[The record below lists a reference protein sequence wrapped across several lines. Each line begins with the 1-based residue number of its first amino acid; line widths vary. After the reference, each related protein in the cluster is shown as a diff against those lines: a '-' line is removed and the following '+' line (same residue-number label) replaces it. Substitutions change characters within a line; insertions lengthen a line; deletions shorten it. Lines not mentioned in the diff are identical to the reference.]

1 MEGKGAEVEA
11 QRGKTGKDEEEEE
24 GIEMN
29 REDVTTTER
38 KALHDGGGDPCLS
51 IFDYL

>member
-1 MEGKGAEVEA
+1 MKKRKG
-11 QRGKTGKDEEEEE
+11 
-24 GIEMN
+24 GIKMMMN

-38 KALHDGGGDPCLS
+38 KRLHDGGGDPCLS

>member
-1 MEGKGAEVEA
+1 MRGTRREKGEDEKEEG
-11 QRGKTGKDEEEEE
+11 

-38 KALHDGGGDPCLS
+38 KTLHDGGGDPCLS